1 MSGTMT
7 TETSTMPFDTDDDRH
22 AIAQAERAIAEAHL
36 TLDLDVI
43 DRLIHADY
51 VIVQPGGATETKA
64 DVLASYRTGTRHWD
78 KAEVDQLDIRVHG
91 DTAVVVGRW
100 RASGHNGGE
109 AFDYQARFLSAWT
122 RLDGRW
128 QNIAY
133 QSTEI
138 PAPVPGS

>member
-51 VIVQPGGATETKA
+51 VIVQPGGAL
-64 DVLASYRTGTRHWD
+64 VL
-78 KAEVDQLDIRVHG
+78 
-91 DTAVVVGRW
+91 
-100 RASGHNGGE
+100 
-109 AFDYQARFLSAWT
+109 
-122 RLDGRW
+122 
-128 QNIAY
+128 
-133 QSTEI
+133 
-138 PAPVPGS
+138 PGPP